1 MSGDT
6 LNYVPDRVD
15 MCAWFCVGDD
25 KGNEIYMVGTPPM
38 VFVDDMVQRENPNAK
53 LPFLVAELRLPK
65 LLLK

>member
-1 MSGDT
+1 
-6 LNYVPDRVD
+6 
-15 MCAWFCVGDD
+15 VGDD